1 MAIEEQNL
9 RLIFGLKLSQFRAE
23 KGFSLKA
30 LAAKANMSVSYLNEI
45 EKGKKY
51 PKAEK
56 VMALANALGKNY
68 DDLVSL
74 KLGQKLSPLADLLK
88 TSILNEIPFEVF
100 GVDQADVLQIMA
112 NAPTRFSALVDTIV
126 KIARSYDMK
135 VEHLL
140 LGALRSY
147 QEMHNNYF
155 EDLEEAAETFLQ
167 QQGWSDKPI
176 SDELLD
182 EYLRKNHNYEIDY
195 DYLQQSREL
204 SGMRSVF
211 LPGDKPQ
218 LLINGKML
226 PAQRAFAMAREI
238 GYEYLGL
245 SNRVTTSTW
254 VKVESFDQLLNN
266 MKASYFAGALL
277 LKRKSMIAELERF
290 FAMPRWDG
298 SVLTDM
304 ATKQQATPEMLFH
317 RMTQLIGHHFGI
329 TQFYF
334 LRFNHHTQTGQYKLT
349 KELHFSRLHNP
360 HSVGLSEHYCRRWIT
375 LNLLDQLSRK
385 SDSDVKQPPLI
396 GVQRSRF
403 YQTESEYFNISLA
416 RPLMLTPGTNSCVT
430 LGFLMNATFR
440 KKAPFSEDE
449 SITTRTV
456 NETCERCAITDCQER
471 AAEPVLHNREL
482 AQERREAAL
491 ERLREEFGTKD

>member
-1 MAIEEQNL
+1 
-9 RLIFGLKLSQFRAE
+9 
-23 KGFSLKA
+23 
-30 LAAKANMSVSYLNEI
+30 MSVSYLNEI

-56 VMALANALGKNY
+56 VMALAKALGKNY

-74 KLGQKLSPLADLLK
+74 KLGQRLSPLADLLK

-100 GVDQADVLQIMA
+100 GVDQTDVLQIMA

-155 EDLEEAAETFLQ
+155 EDLEEAAEKFLD
-167 QQGWSDKPI
+167 QQGWTDNPVT
-176 SDELLD
+176 DELLD
-182 EYLRKNHNYEIDY
+182 AYLRENHNYEIDY
-195 DYLQQSREL
+195 DHLPNSRDL
-204 SGMRSVF
+204 SGLRSVF
-211 LPGDKPQ
+211 LPGSNPV

-226 PAQRAFAMAREI
+226 PAQRAFAIAREI

-245 SNRVTTSTW
+245 NNRVTTSSW

-277 LKRKSMIAELERF
+277 LKRKSMLEDLERF
-290 FAMPRWDG
+290 FSMPRWDG
-298 SVLTDM
+298 SILTDM
-304 ATKQQATPEMLFH
+304 AANQRATPEMLFH

-334 LRFNHHTQTGQYKLT
+334 LRFNHNTGTGQYNLT

-360 HSVGLSEHYCRRWIT
+360 HGVGLSEHYCRRWIT

-385 SDSDVKQPPLI
+385 GNGDEDQSPLI

-430 LGFLMNATFR
+430 LGFLMNSTFR

-449 SITTRTV
+449 TITTRTV

-471 AAEPVLHNREL
+471 AAEPIQHTREL

-491 ERLREEFGTKD
+491 ERLREEFGSKG

>member
-1 MAIEEQNL
+1 
-9 RLIFGLKLSQFRAE
+9 
-23 KGFSLKA
+23 
-30 LAAKANMSVSYLNEI
+30 MSVSYLNEI

-68 DDLVSL
+68 DELVSL

-88 TSILNEIPFEVF
+88 TSVLNEIPFEVF
-100 GVDQADVLQIMA
+100 GVDPADVLQLMA

-155 EDLEEAAETFLQ
+155 EELEEQAELFLKE
-167 QQGWSDKPI
+167 QGWTNEPVTDK
-176 SDELLD
+176 LLED
-182 EYLRKNHNYEIDY
+182 YLQSTHHYEINY
-195 DYLQQSREL
+195 DYLPQSSEL
-204 SGMRSVF
+204 CGMRSVF
-211 LPGDKPQ
+211 LPGKSPR
-218 LLINGKML
+218 LLINGNML
-226 PAQRAFAMAREI
+226 PAQKAFAMAREI

-245 SNRVTTSTW
+245 NNRVTTSSW

-277 LKRKSMIAELERF
+277 LKRKAMIEDLSRF
-290 FAMPRWDG
+290 FSMTRWD
-298 SVLTDM
+298 SSMLLQMVEN
-304 ATKQQATPEMLFH
+304 QNATPEMLFH
-317 RMTQLIGHHFGI
+317 RMTQLIGKYFGI
-329 TQFYF
+329 SQFYF
-334 LRFNHHTQTGQYKLT
+334 LRFNHDTHSGRFNLT

-360 HSVGLSEHYCRRWIT
+360 HGVGLSEHYCRRWIT
-375 LNLLDQLSRK
+375 LNLLHQLSGNPDQNYR
-385 SDSDVKQPPLI
+385 QPPLT

-403 YQTESEYFNISLA
+403 FQTESEYFNISLA
-416 RPLMLTPGTNSCVT
+416 RPLMLTPNTNSCVT
-430 LGFLMNATFR
+430 LGFLMNSTFR

-449 SITTRTV
+449 NVPVRTV
-456 NETCERCAITDCQER
+456 NETCERCAISDCKER

-482 AQERREAAL
+482 AQERREYAL
-491 ERLREEFGTKD
+491 ARLKTEFS